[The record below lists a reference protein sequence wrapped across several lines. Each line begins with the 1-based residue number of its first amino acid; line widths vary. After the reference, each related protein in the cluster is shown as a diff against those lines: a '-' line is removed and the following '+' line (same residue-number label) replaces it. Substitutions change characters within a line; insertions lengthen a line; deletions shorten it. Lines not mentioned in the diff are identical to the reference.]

1 MGSNEGTVANID
13 NGGDGGGKVFLHE
26 EEKFIDKKV
35 PVYKDLLKDLLKKCK
50 IAKCRL
56 DIYHS
61 TLNKFNTFIQI
72 TVIYLSATSTFLQ
85 AFIEDNEGLQGIE
98 DANVDNL
105 TETMALVAEEIQKQE
120 SFEWLGFTTLF
131 ITSYSSL
138 IISLARHLKIEERVG
153 NISNLIERYA
163 EVISRIQ
170 YNIEILNPWEKEDY
184 YNDKKRNWHT
194 VEENIK
200 TEYDHIL
207 DIKKEL
213 FISYRKI
220 IRTNVYRRYKK
231 IFDTFY
237 SSYNEKDD
245 DDSIGFEEPKF
256 CPSCFSCSSC
266 CSGKDKNDKDKNDK
280 DKSDKKNS
288 DDIGC
293 CFGCSSCCRKNN
305 SDDGESLVPSP
316 APEPEPA
323 PEPAPEPEPEPE
335 PAPEPDDVEKGLTDP
350 IQVMINDEDE
360 EDKEPLVS
368 KQSDG
373 IKTIKVGNKKS
384 RR

>member
-1 MGSNEGTVANID
+1 MGSNEGTKANIND
-13 NGGDGGGKVFLHE
+13 NGGDGGGGAGGDIANE
-26 EEKFIDKKV
+26 SGGKFIPEKV

-85 AFIEDNEGLQGIE
+85 AFIEDNEGLQDIE
-98 DANVDNL
+98 DANVENL

-138 IISLARHLKIEERVG
+138 IIALARHLKIEERVG

-170 YNIEILNPWEKEDY
+170 YNIEKLNPWEQKHY
-184 YNDKKRNWHT
+184 YNDKKDKWHT

-266 CSGKDKNDKDKNDK
+266 CSDDKDKDDK

-305 SDDGESLVPSP
+305 SDDGVSLVPPP
-316 APEPEPA
+316 A
-323 PEPAPEPEPEPE
+323 PAPEPEPEP
-335 PAPEPDDVEKGLTDP
+335 APDDVEKGSTDP
-350 IQVMINDEDE
+350 IQVKINDDGA

-368 KQSDG
+368 NQSDG
-373 IKTIKVGNKKS
+373 TKTIKVSNKKS
-384 RR
+384 K